1 MYKAPPPMQNRGGL
15 TTYFST
21 QKGEMR
27 VDKCE
32 VS

>member
-21 QKGEMR
+21 QKGDRES
-27 VDKCE
+27 
-32 VS
+32 VSKR